1 MREKQQRFAA
11 SLPHF
16 LDSKQNDT
24 CSVANE
30 TRNRPPITMA
40 QRHST
45 APLILFILVVALST
59 FSIDA
64 QRLRGVLKRPFHEI
78 TTAGVGS
85 AGKSSLRGDKSDVM
99 EKMAEFDELIWKMAA
114 VNTNHEHDEDS
125 EDDTNHQRSLRWK
138 KWRID
143 ANEDSNRTDES
154 AEGPD
159 GPWESCLQKD
169 AMICI
174 DHIKLLN
181 DKLNVVILPIGS
193 VVTMDFRTD
202 RVRIFVDENNAVK
215 MTPRIS

>member
-1 MREKQQRFAA
+1 
-11 SLPHF
+11 
-16 LDSKQNDT
+16 
-24 CSVANE
+24 
-30 TRNRPPITMA
+30 MA

-59 FSIDA
+59 SSIDA

-78 TTAGVGS
+78 TTDGVGGVGS

-99 EKMAEFDELIWKMAA
+99 DKMAEFDELIWKMAA
-114 VNTNHEHDEDS
+114 VTTNHEHDEDS

-181 DKLNVVILPIGS
+181 DKLNVVILPYRS